1 GARARRARRRVARG
15 SRRARPRSRGALPG
29 RCPARRDARRRGSS
43 EPPRRPPRARPRA
56 RRARDPRGVLRGR
69 ERARPVSPTGGRSLV
84 RAAWTL
90 AVALLAILVLK
101 TFVCDVKHVES
112 SPMEP
117 TLLGSPNDGES
128 VLVLYGSFALERFDC
143 VVIQREGETIPI
155 VK

>member
-112 SPMEP
+112 SSMEP
-117 TLLGSPNDGES
+117 TIFGSPTDGES
-128 VLVLYGSFALERFDC
+128 VLVLYVSLAPHPCGGAVLA
-143 VVIQREGETIPI
+143 REGGPRP
-155 VK
+155 